1 MKIILVNCLIFG
13 SILWPLR
20 TIIILLLARE
30 QKQRTKNRLI
40 TSTLFLPESTDPSVS
55 ILIPA
60 FNEAQTIAR
69 CMLSCIACSYH
80 NKEILVIDDGST
92 DETSREAGIIQSSH
106 PANRIKVFKLRHN
119 KGKTAAL
126 NYALSQATSDL
137 IVTLDADTI
146 FSEKNSLHTFL
157 RPLIHLKN
165 CSGTTANLHVR
176 HPHEPLGMVQ
186 RIEYTKVLN
195 SSKRAQSLLRSILI
209 LPGAMSAFRHQA
221 LAAIG
226 GFSASTLAEDADAT
240 MQLLRQGH
248 LLTFQANCIGV
259 TEGSHTL
266 IDLLRQRLRW
276 RVGQLQCLIKHSR
289 LLLASPATT
298 FFYIDM
304 GVMNTISALTPVITV
319 LALSQDISDAFL
331 PLTTLMI
338 GCFAADLAATA
349 MTFQLD
355 DQSMP
360 GLWAYVL
367 YVSFFTLFSPLIT
380 WAAISQLLFNRT
392 TGWHTSKRY

>member
-1 MKIILVNCLIFG
+1 
-13 SILWPLR
+13 
-20 TIIILLLARE
+20 
-30 QKQRTKNRLI
+30 
-40 TSTLFLPESTDPSVS
+40 
-55 ILIPA
+55 
-60 FNEAQTIAR
+60 
-69 CMLSCIACSYH
+69 
-80 NKEILVIDDGST
+80 
-92 DETSREAGIIQSSH
+92 
-106 PANRIKVFKLRHN
+106 
-119 KGKTAAL
+119 
-126 NYALSQATSDL
+126 
-137 IVTLDADTI
+137 
-146 FSEKNSLHTFL
+146 
-157 RPLIHLKN
+157 
-165 CSGTTANLHVR
+165 
-176 HPHEPLGMVQ
+176 MVQ

-248 LLTFQANCIGV
+248 LLTFQASCIGV
-259 TEGSHTL
+259 TEGPHTL

-289 LLLASPATT
+289 LLLASPANT

-331 PLTTLMI
+331 PLTALMI
-338 GCFAADLAATA
+338 GCFTADLATTA
-349 MTFQLD
+349 MTFHLD

-360 GLWAYVL
+360 GLWAYIL
-367 YVSFFTLFSPLIT
+367 YVSFFTIFSPLIT